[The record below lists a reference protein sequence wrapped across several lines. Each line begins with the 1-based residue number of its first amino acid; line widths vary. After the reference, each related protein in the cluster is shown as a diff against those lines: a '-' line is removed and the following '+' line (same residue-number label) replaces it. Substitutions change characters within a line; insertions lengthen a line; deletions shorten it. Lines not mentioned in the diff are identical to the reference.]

1 TGKCPGKASV
11 TGLEWLS
18 ASACSKDRR
27 SPWRRVDMKRTTLA
41 LAIATL
47 VAAAPQAAIAQ
58 SPTRP
63 DPAPDCTAADLRDP
77 GARERCKAG
86 EPDAPLQADPKF
98 QATGEGN
105 AHALGE
111 ASTAAGSDAY
121 AEAAHS
127 TAIGSASSAHGVG
140 ASALGSG
147 SLAQQVDA
155 TAVGMNAVAWGRNST

>member
-1 TGKCPGKASV
+1 
-11 TGLEWLS
+11 
-18 ASACSKDRR
+18 
-27 SPWRRVDMKRTTLA
+27 
-41 LAIATL
+41 
-47 VAAAPQAAIAQ
+47 
-58 SPTRP
+58 PTRP
-63 DPAPDCTAADLRDP
+63 DPGPDCTAADLRDP

-86 EPDAPLQADPKF
+86 EPGAPLQADPKF

-155 TAVGMNAVAWGRNST
+155 TAVGMNAVAWGRNSTALGAGAEAGGPASLAMGGVAENEAGDPLVIDEDGFVTHAKIGRAHV